1 MNVLGIESTA
11 HTFGVGIV
19 SDDDSEIRILSN
31 ERDTFVPKQ
40 GGMKPSDLGRHHS
53 EVAPEVLQKA
63 LIKANLSIRDINYIA
78 VSLGPGIGPALR
90 VGATIARA
98 LSLKYDIKLVPVNHG
113 IAHIEIGRFTTR
125 SKDPLI
131 LYLSGGNTI
140 ITTYLDGK
148 YRIFGETL
156 DIALGNMLDTFVREV
171 GLAPPY
177 IVNGVHQIDLCA
189 NKGGNFIEL
198 PYIVKGQDMSYSGL
212 LTAALRATKN
222 NRLED
227 VCYSVREVA
236 FDMLLEAT
244 ERALALTG
252 KKEILV
258 VGGVAASV
266 SLKTKL
272 YNLAKDW
279 NVEVKIVPP
288 EYSGDNGAMIAFTG
302 LLEARHGVTIP
313 VEKSIIRPR
322 WRVDQVDV
330 TWRLS
335 EN

>member
-1 MNVLGIESTA
+1 MIVLGIESTA

-19 SDDDSEIRILSN
+19 TDSPNIRILSN

-53 EVAPEVLQKA
+53 EVAPDITKKA
-63 LIKANLSIRDINYIA
+63 LDKAHINIEDIDAIA

-90 VGATIARA
+90 VGATVARA
-98 LSLKYDIKLVPVNHG
+98 LALKFDKKLVPVNHG
-113 IAHIEIGRFTTR
+113 IGHIEIGRLTTN
-125 SKDPLI
+125 SYDPLI

-140 ITTYLDGK
+140 ITTFVDGK
-148 YRIFGETL
+148 YRVFGETL

-177 IVNGVHQIDLCA
+177 VVNGVHQIDICA
-189 NKGGNFIEL
+189 DKGGKFIDL
-198 PYIVKGQDMSYSGL
+198 PYVVKGQDMSYSGL
-212 LTAALRATKN
+212 LTAALRATKKYK
-222 NRLED
+222 LED
-227 VCYSVREVA
+227 VCYSLREVS

-272 YNLAKDW
+272 FDLAKDW
-279 NVEVKIVPP
+279 NIEIKIVPS
-288 EYSGDNGAMIAFTG
+288 EYSGDNGAMIAYTG
-302 LLEARHGVTIP
+302 LLEAKHDVFIP
-313 VEKSIIRPR
+313 VEKSFIRPR
-322 WRVDQVDV
+322 WRIDQVDV
-330 TWRLS
+330 VWR
-335 EN
+335 

>member
-1 MNVLGIESTA
+1 MIVLGIESTA

-19 SDDDSEIRILSN
+19 TNSRGVKILSN
-31 ERDTFVPKQ
+31 ERDTFVPSQ
-40 GGMKPSDLGRHHS
+40 GGMKPSDLGKHHS
-53 EVAPEVLQKA
+53 EVAPEIVKRALDKA
-63 LIKANLSIRDINYIA
+63 QVSISEIDAIA
-78 VSLGPGIGPALR
+78 VALGPGIGPALR
-90 VGATIARA
+90 VGATVARA
-98 LSLKYDIKLVPVNHG
+98 LALKYNIKLVPVNHG
-113 IAHIEIGRFTTR
+113 IGHIEIGRLTTN
-125 SKDPLI
+125 SEDPLI

-140 ITTYLDGK
+140 ITTFVDGK

-156 DIALGNMLDTFVREV
+156 DIALGNMLDAFVREV

-177 IVNGVHQIDLCA
+177 VINSVHQIDICA
-189 NKGGNFIEL
+189 EKGGKFVDL
-198 PYIVKGQDMSYSGL
+198 PYIVKGQDVSYSGL
-212 LTAALRATKN
+212 LTAGLRAVKKYK
-222 NRLED
+222 LED
-227 VCYSVREVA
+227 VCYSIREIA

-279 NVEVKIVPP
+279 NAEVKIVPP
-288 EYSGDNGAMIAFTG
+288 EYSGDNGAMIAYAG
-302 LLEARHGVTIP
+302 LLEAEHEVYIP
-313 VEKSIIRPR
+313 VEKSFIRPR

-330 TWRLS
+330 VWR
-335 EN
+335 

>member
-1 MNVLGIESTA
+1 MIVLGIESTA

-19 SDDDSEIRILSN
+19 TDSPNIRILSN

-53 EVAPEVLQKA
+53 EVAPDITKKA
-63 LIKANLSIRDINYIA
+63 LDKAHINIEDVDAIA

-90 VGATIARA
+90 VGATVARA
-98 LSLKYDIKLVPVNHG
+98 LALKFDKKLVPVNHG
-113 IAHIEIGRFTTR
+113 IGHIEIGRLTTN
-125 SKDPLI
+125 SYDPLI

-140 ITTYLDGK
+140 ITTFVDGK
-148 YRIFGETL
+148 YRVFGETL

-177 IVNGVHQIDLCA
+177 VVNGVHQIDICA
-189 NKGGNFIEL
+189 DKGGKFIDL
-198 PYIVKGQDMSYSGL
+198 PYVVKGQDMSYSGL
-212 LTAALRATKN
+212 LTAALRATKKYK
-222 NRLED
+222 LED
-227 VCYSVREVA
+227 VCYSLREVS

-272 YNLAKDW
+272 FDLAKDW
-279 NVEVKIVPP
+279 NIEIKIVPS
-288 EYSGDNGAMIAFTG
+288 EYSGDNGAMIAYTG
-302 LLEARHGVTIP
+302 LLEAKHDVFIP
-313 VEKSIIRPR
+313 VEKSFIRPR
-322 WRVDQVDV
+322 WRIDQVDV
-330 TWRLS
+330 VWR
-335 EN
+335 

>member
-1 MNVLGIESTA
+1 MRVLGIESTA

-19 SDDDSEIRILSN
+19 TDSPNIRILSN
-31 ERDTFVPKQ
+31 ERDTFIPKQ

-53 EVAPEVLQKA
+53 EVAPDIVKKA
-63 LIKANLSIRDINYIA
+63 LDKAQINIDEIDAIA

-90 VGATIARA
+90 VGATVARA
-98 LSLKYDIKLVPVNHG
+98 LSLKFDKKLVPVNHG
-113 IAHIEIGRFTTR
+113 IGHIEIGRLTTN
-125 SKDPLI
+125 SYDPLI

-140 ITTYLDGK
+140 ITTFVDGK
-148 YRIFGETL
+148 YRVFGETL

-189 NKGGNFIEL
+189 DKGEKFIDL
-198 PYIVKGQDMSYSGL
+198 PYVVKGQDMSYSGL
-212 LTAALRATKN
+212 LTAALRATKKYK
-222 NRLED
+222 LED
-227 VCYSVREVA
+227 VCYSLREVS

-279 NVEVKIVPP
+279 NIEIKIVPS
-288 EYSGDNGAMIAFTG
+288 EYSGDNGAMIAYAG
-302 LLEARHGVTIP
+302 LLEAKHGVFIP
-313 VEKSIIRPR
+313 IEKSIIRPR
-322 WRVDQVDV
+322 WRIDQVDV
-330 TWRLS
+330 VWR
-335 EN
+335 